1 MKFAWRSIRKN
12 PGFSALAIVVMA
24 LGIGAN
30 TAVFTVVNAVLLR
43 PLAYDNP
50 ERIVSISN
58 YWKKTGLHGQASAPD
73 FHDWHD
79 QTTAFTAM
87 AYYGFAE
94 TAIAAGNDA
103 EYTHVSNT
111 TAEFFRVLS
120 VEPVIGRTYTE
131 AETRPGGGEV
141 AVISYAY
148 WQSHFGGQRDVLGQT
163 LRGFNK
169 VLNVIGVMPP
179 GFHFPD
185 QTDIWFPA
193 NAIFPETTSRSA
205 HNYIVIGRLKPEA
218 TLEQAQTQLS
228 ALGDR
233 LEERY
238 PQSNSGKNVAV
249 LRMRDEMVKA
259 VRLTLYLLLGAV
271 GLVLLMACTNV
282 ANLLLA
288 KATTRTREIAIR
300 TAIGASRR
308 IIVRQLI
315 SESLLLGLLAGAGG
329 LLLAVWG
336 AGALVALAP
345 SDVPRLA
352 ESGID
357 MPVLLFT
364 FAISIAASLL
374 FGIAPAIQASR
385 LDVNDALKQ
394 GSNRTGSG
402 LRTRRM
408 RAALVVV
415 EIAVSV
421 VLLVGASLLLKSL
434 YALQRVELGFRP
446 EQLLVMQTAVPSSD
460 LEAAQRAG
468 RFYQDLLGELAALPG
483 VQTAAGARSLPG
495 RVFSN
500 GGYWIDRL
508 PGPEGLNVNSAQAVF
523 SVITPD
529 MFRTFSIPI
538 KAGRDFNATDTFDAP
553 FTAVIN
559 DALAKKSFPNEDP
572 IGRTIFCGF
581 DGLAP
586 MKIVGVVG
594 DIRQSGPGRE
604 PRPEI
609 FMPYL
614 QHPRAS
620 AALSIVVRSADSNRL
635 PELMRSMARE
645 RRPDVPVRF
654 TTMEALLA
662 ESMAAARFRTLL
674 LTVFAALAV
683 SLAVAG
689 VFGLMATV
697 VSERAGEIGIRMAV
711 GAGSQQVAW
720 LVLQQTLL
728 LSSVG
733 LAIGMACAY
742 GASRVLTNVLFEVK
756 PGDPATYITV
766 ALLLTAVAFAASY
779 LPVRRAMRIDPMIA
793 LRQE

>member
-12 PGFSALAIVVMA
+12 PGFSALAVVVMA

-79 QTTAFTAM
+79 QTTAFAAM

-94 TAIAAGNDA
+94 TAIAAGEDA
-103 EYTHVSNT
+103 EYTHVANT
-111 TAEFFRVLS
+111 TAEFFRVLG
-120 VEPVIGRTYTE
+120 VEPVVGRTYTD
-131 AETRPGGGEV
+131 AETQPGSGEV
-141 AVISYAY
+141 AVISHSY
-148 WQSHFGGQRDVLGQT
+148 WQAHFDGRRDVLGQT
-163 LRGFNK
+163 LRAFNRT
-169 VLNVIGVMPP
+169 LSIIAVMPP

-185 QTDIWFPA
+185 ETDIWFPA

-218 TLEQAQTQLS
+218 TLEQAQTQLTVL
-228 ALGDR
+228 ADR
-233 LEERY
+233 LEEQY
-238 PQSNSGKNVAV
+238 PQSNSGKNAV
-249 LRMRDEMVKA
+249 VVRIRDEMVSS

-300 TAIGASRR
+300 TAIGASRKT
-308 IIVRQLI
+308 IIRQLTC
-315 SESLLLGLLAGAGG
+315 ESLLLGLLGGAAG
-329 LLLAVWG
+329 LLLAAWG

-402 LRTRRM
+402 VHARRV
-408 RAALVVV
+408 RAGLVVV

-421 VLLVGASLLLKSL
+421 VLLVGASLLMKSL

-446 EQLLVMQTAVPSSD
+446 EQLLVMQTSVPSSD
-460 LEAAQRAG
+460 LEAAQRAV
-468 RFYQDLLGELAALPG
+468 RFYHDLLTELAALPG
-483 VQTAAGARSLPG
+483 VQTAGGARTLPG
-495 RVFSN
+495 RVSSN
-500 GGYWIDRL
+500 GGYWTDRL

-523 SVITPD
+523 SVITPG

-553 FTAVIN
+553 FTAIIN
-559 DALAKKSFPNEDP
+559 DSLARKSFPNEDP
-572 IGRTIFCGF
+572 IGRTIFSGF

-620 AALSIVVRSADSNRL
+620 AALNLVVRSAAGDRL
-635 PELMRSMARE
+635 PELMRIMVRR
-645 RRPDVPVRF
+645 RRPDVPVKF
-654 TTMEALLA
+654 TTMETLLA
-662 ESMAAARFRTLL
+662 ESLAAARFRTIL
-674 LTVFAALAV
+674 LTTFAALAV

-697 VSERAGEIGIRMAV
+697 VSERAAEIGIRMAV
-711 GAGSQQVAW
+711 GASSRQVAW
-720 LVLQQTLL
+720 IVLQEALW

-733 LAIGMACAY
+733 LVIGVACAY
-742 GASRVLTNVLFEVK
+742 GASRVLTSLLFEVK
-756 PGDPATYITV
+756 PTDPATYLTV
-766 ALLLTAVAFAASY
+766 ALLLTTVAIAASY
-779 LPVRRAMRIDPMIA
+779 LPMRRAMRVDPMIA